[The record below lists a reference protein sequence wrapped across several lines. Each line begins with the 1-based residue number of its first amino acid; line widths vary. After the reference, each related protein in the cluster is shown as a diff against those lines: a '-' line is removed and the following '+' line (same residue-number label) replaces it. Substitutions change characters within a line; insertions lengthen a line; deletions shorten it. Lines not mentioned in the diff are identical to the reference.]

1 MAKTQTLSFPIRLPD
16 AMQAEALRMLSA
28 INQMITDLWPDLDL
42 FAAERTGIAW
52 KQVEKHLLRRSGH
65 GSRQERCEM
74 EQAGRILRAQ
84 ATRKQVFQT
93 ILPLLSEG
101 LIRPAEG
108 KRPARKD
115 YQAIKAQVR
124 VLGASMEDAD
134 SFMAMTNVV
143 EQACNVYLQTG
154 VFPTTYE
161 DMQPVPVQEV
171 GQLTF
176 AGDDGMQAGQ
186 TYRARVHVAHFCEV
200 TTRTEQTRATLG
212 LKLRAPDQTGMWV
225 WGEWSHEIPL
235 PETVVHCLA
244 QGAQTQAPTLRELRS
259 EDGSRVAVLDLILEV
274 PAVYV
279 SPLEQEQRVL
289 GWDWGVRSLITVSV
303 LEKRD
308 QDKPYHQV
316 SRPVFLDTGGI
327 DGRQA
332 RLLIAS
338 KPVGTAMFCWS
349 STPGRC
355 MLNSRFPCLP
365 IALVGKSGSAHTKHA
380 SKPAGKSM
388 NGGIANS
395 RTWPLIC

>member
-1 MAKTQTLSFPIRLPD
+1 
-16 AMQAEALRMLSA
+16 MQAEALRLLDASTSA

-108 KRPARKD
+108 KRPAKKD
-115 YQAIKAQVR
+115 YREIKEQVR
-124 VLGASMEDAD
+124 ALRAELEDAD

-176 AGDDGMQAGQ
+176 ASDDGMQAGQ
-186 TYRARVHVAHFCEV
+186 TYRARVKVAHFCEV
-200 TTRTEQTRATLG
+200 TTRTEQTQATLDR
-212 LKLRAPDQTGMWV
+212 K
-225 WGEWSHEIPL
+225 
-235 PETVVHCLA
+235 
-244 QGAQTQAPTLRELRS
+244 
-259 EDGSRVAVLDLILEV
+259 
-274 PAVYV
+274 
-279 SPLEQEQRVL
+279 
-289 GWDWGVRSLITVSV
+289 
-303 LEKRD
+303 
-308 QDKPYHQV
+308 
-316 SRPVFLDTGGI
+316 
-327 DGRQA
+327 
-332 RLLIAS
+332 
-338 KPVGTAMFCWS
+338 
-349 STPGRC
+349 STR
-355 MLNSRFPCLP
+355 LNSSHANISYAVFCLKKKKKNNRKQ
-365 IALVGKSGSAHTKHA
+365 LVD
-380 SKPAGKSM
+380 
-388 NGGIANS
+388 N
-395 RTWPLIC
+395 